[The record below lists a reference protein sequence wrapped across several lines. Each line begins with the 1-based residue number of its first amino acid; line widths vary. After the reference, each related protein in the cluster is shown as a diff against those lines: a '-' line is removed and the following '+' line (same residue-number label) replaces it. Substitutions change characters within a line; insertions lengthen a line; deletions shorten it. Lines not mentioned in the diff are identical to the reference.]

1 MLAGLWLLLI
11 LTSLVTRGFLPV
23 DETRYVSVAWEMWLR
38 NDFLVPHLNGAVYSH
53 KPPLLFWLYQ
63 SGWWLFGVN
72 DWWPRLITPLF
83 ALGSLFLIRQL
94 ARRLWPGRGA
104 IAQLAPLLLFATL
117 FWALFATVATFDMLL
132 VFFTLLGMLGIVEA
146 WRGHTVRGWLILAV
160 AIGLGVLSK
169 GPVILLHTLP
179 VALSAPWWMGSG
191 QRPDS
196 WLRWYG
202 GILGALLLGALI
214 ALAWAVPAAFSGGK
228 EYADAIFWGQS
239 AGRLGGEDVPHSEP
253 VWWYLV
259 RLPLMLLPW
268 IVWPP
273 VWRGLRGFSA
283 RWRQD
288 APLRFCLVWLLLV
301 FLLFSL
307 VGGKRLQYLLPLI
320 PAFVLVVA
328 RLLAGLEDR
337 QARSDGVL
345 PGIVTILA
353 GLAIGLVP
361 LLAGDWKGAP
371 WLQEVSPAWGLIAI
385 VPGFALLV
393 GARGPLERLALKWAL
408 ATTAI
413 LLCLHAG
420 PIRQAR
426 VALDPAPIGR
436 YLRQL
441 EQQGIPVAHVGDY
454 HGQYQFVGRLE
465 RPLTVIQKNQAQ
477 EWGRAH
483 PDGRLLTYYTYWNT
497 ELARHADFARPY
509 RGSAVAVWSGAE
521 IAAHP
526 EWVEAWP
533 E

>member
-1 MLAGLWLLLI
+1 MLTGLWLFLI
-11 LTSLVTRGFLPV
+11 LASLLTRGFIPV

-38 NDFLVPHLNGAVYSH
+38 NDFLVPYLNGAVYSH

-63 SGWWLFGVN
+63 FGWWLFGVN
-72 DWWPRLITPLF
+72 DWWPRLVAPLF
-83 ALGSLFLIRQL
+83 GLGSLFLIGQL

-104 IAQLAPLLLFATL
+104 IAQLAPVLLWATL

-132 VFFTLLGMLGIVEA
+132 VFFTLLGMLGMVEA
-146 WRGHTVRGWLILAV
+146 WRGHTVRGWLILAFAV
-160 AIGLGVLSK
+160 GLGVLSK

-196 WLRWYG
+196 WPRWYG

-214 ALAWAVPAAFSGGK
+214 ALAWALPAAASGGK

-239 AGRLGGEDVPHSEP
+239 AGRLGGDDVPHSEP

-268 IVWPP
+268 ILWPP
-273 VWRGLRGFSA
+273 VWRGLRSLPA
-283 RWRQD
+283 QWRLD
-288 APLRFCLVWLLLV
+288 APLRFCLVWLILV

-320 PAFVLVVA
+320 PALVLA
-328 RLLAGLEDR
+328 ATRLLAGAER
-337 QARSDGVL
+337 RHTRFDGIL

-353 GLAIGLVP
+353 GVVIGLVP
-361 LLAGDWKGAP
+361 LLAGELHKAF
-371 WLQEVSPAWGLIAI
+371 WLRQVSPAWGLIAL
-385 VPGFALLV
+385 VPGFALLM
-393 GARGPLERLALKWAL
+393 GSKGSLERLTLKWAL

-420 PIRQAR
+420 PVRQGR
-426 VALDPAPIGR
+426 VALDPAPIGT
-436 YLRQL
+436 YLKQL

-465 RPLTVIQKNQAQ
+465 RPLKVVTKGEALD
-477 EWGRAH
+477 WAKAH
-483 PDGRLLTYYTYWNT
+483 PDGRLLTYYALWHS
-497 ELARHADFARPY
+497 ELTQHADFAQPY
-509 RGSAVAVWSGAE
+509 RGSVAAAWSGAE
-521 IAAHP
+521 IADHP

-533 E
+533 